1 MRKVLKT
8 IDTLN
13 EWVGKIGQWL
23 ALFLVLNIAQ
33 EVIMRYVFNRP
44 SMWAYETSM
53 MLGGAL
59 YALGYAYAQRLR
71 AHVRVDVVYIH
82 LSPRGKAIIDAVCGV
97 FIFLPVIIFMTYTS
111 WVWTIKAWVIQEK
124 MVETY
129 WYPPA
134 YPLRTVVSLGFAFLF
149 LQGLAQLFRDFYLM
163 IRNKTYD

>member
-1 MRKVLKT
+1 MRKVLKS

-13 EWVGKIGQWL
+13 EWVGKIGQWF

-44 SMWAYETSM
+44 SMWAYETSLM
-53 MLGGAL
+53 FGAAL
-59 YALGYAYAQRLR
+59 YALGYGYAQRLR
-71 AHVRVDVVYIH
+71 AHVRVDVFYIR

-97 FIFLPVIIFMTYTS
+97 FIFLPVIGFMVYTS
-111 WVWTIKAWVIQEK
+111 WGWMIHAWVIKEK

-134 YPLRTVVSLGFAFLF
+134 YPLRTVVALGFAFLL

-163 IRNKTYD
+163 IRNKAYD